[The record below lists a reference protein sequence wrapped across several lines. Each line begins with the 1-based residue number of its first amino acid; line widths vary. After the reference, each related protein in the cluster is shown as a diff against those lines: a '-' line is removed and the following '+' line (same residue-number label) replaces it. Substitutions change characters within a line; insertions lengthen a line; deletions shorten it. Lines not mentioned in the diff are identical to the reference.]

1 LSGAL
6 TGYVTILGLL
16 DPEDEEITTL
26 VTSQTVYPA
35 TQRKIPENINLLNF
49 VFNLHTHKYILNRI

>member
-1 LSGAL
+1 LPGAL

-16 DPEDEEITTL
+16 DPEDEEITTF
-26 VTSQTVYPA
+26 VTSQTVYPE

-49 VFNLHTHKYILNRI
+49 VFNQHTQLLHVHPE

>member
-6 TGYVTILGLL
+6 NGYVTILGQL

-35 TQRKIPENINLLNF
+35 TQRKIPENMNLLNF
-49 VFNLHTHKYILNRI
+49 VFNLYTRVLHVHPE